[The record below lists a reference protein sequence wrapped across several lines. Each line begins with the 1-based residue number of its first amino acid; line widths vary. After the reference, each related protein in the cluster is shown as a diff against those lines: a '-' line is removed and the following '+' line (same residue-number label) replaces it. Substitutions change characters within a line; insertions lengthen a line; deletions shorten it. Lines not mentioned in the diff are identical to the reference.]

1 MDWGKVKDK
10 TKPRAPER
18 VLVAWREKHGEKF
31 VCLRYGIL
39 VHWPDGVWTTE
50 FREPLSRG
58 SLPDFW
64 SRIDPPPAEERIA
77 S

>member
-1 MDWGKVKDK
+1 MEWKPLDGKK
-10 TKPRAPER
+10 KPKAPER
-18 VLVAWREKHGEKF
+18 VLVAWREKHGAKF

-50 FREPLSRG
+50 LREPLSRE